1 MLVRKIQTVVFFL
14 QVRTFL
20 QANLMEN
27 PTSTLAGTKGR
38 ACYDKHAL
46 AIKGATKKRFAFS
59 PAPLSLT
66 AIFFQ
71 GRSKYQ
77 RAAASLQCN
86 HHPLPVF
93 SRKRALKEA
102 KWWALQYQGKAFVDS
117 GEQAN

>member
-59 PAPLSLT
+59 PAPLSDCNFFFRADPNTKELLQACN
-66 AIFFQ
+66 AIIIHCRFFPE
-71 GRSKYQ
+71 RE
-77 RAAASLQCN
+77 R
-86 HHPLPVF
+86 
-93 SRKRALKEA
+93 
-102 KWWALQYQGKAFVDS
+102 
-117 GEQAN
+117 